1 MSDEEYFLCQQYL
14 IEEQKVFIK
23 EECKITI

>member
-14 IEEQKVFIK
+14 IEKQKIFIK
-23 EECKITI
+23 EECKPIT